1 MEKYQDLKR
10 EIRTSQKLKMVKVMS
25 AVIVALGI
33 VTKEF
38 DRLIEKLGITY
49 NV

>member
-1 MEKYQDLKR
+1 
-10 EIRTSQKLKMVKVMS
+10 MVKVMS
-25 AVIVALGI
+25 AVAFGI